1 MSDEM
6 RDSEAEFLAAKAAKQ
21 SVRQELKDDLQ
32 RLDDVV
38 RSMRERVNS
47 LPDEQRKEQL
57 RRWWP
62 WWDK

>member
-38 RSMRERVNS
+38 RSMRQRVES
-47 LPDEQRKEQL
+47 LPDEQRREQL

>member
-38 RSMRERVNS
+38 RAMRQRVDS
-47 LPDEQRKEQL
+47 LPDEQPKEQI

-62 WWDK
+62 WWEK